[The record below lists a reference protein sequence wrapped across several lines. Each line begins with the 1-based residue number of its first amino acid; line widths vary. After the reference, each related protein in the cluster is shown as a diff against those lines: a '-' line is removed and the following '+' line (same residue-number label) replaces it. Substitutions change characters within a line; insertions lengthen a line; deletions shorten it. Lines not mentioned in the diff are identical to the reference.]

1 MSENN
6 TERPNALKVGRDYTQ
21 EKVSKVSNLAH
32 RMAEV
37 AQARLEA
44 TTRELMQV
52 AQVLCF
58 TGLPYRRTADR
69 ALVRRARTSSGDTI
83 TVTFRAMID
92 GIDIPFGTDRSLLHW
107 ITHRAVVTKNPFIPI
122 SSASEYLRDMG
133 MSASGPNI
141 KRVRE
146 AFQRIASF
154 AIVVQRETG
163 ASSEQLIMPIIQ
175 AARMP
180 RSLRSTPKGAQLP
193 LLPPSGDEQG
203 FTLSEAVFREFMQ
216 YHVPTLAKMIEVTR
230 ESPQT
235 QDCMLFLQWR
245 SFAAKSETCIPW
257 DALRQQL
264 WNEDSNPWRIKGRF
278 EEAIKALQI
287 AWPQLNARATTRGLE
302 IGPPHRGEQFLP
314 GTSN

>member
-1 MSENN
+1 M
-6 TERPNALKVGRDYTQ
+6 RDYKA
-21 EKVSKVSNLAH
+21 EDDAKKGKLAH
-32 RMAEV
+32 RMSEV
-37 AQARLEA
+37 AQARLEV

-58 TGLPYRRTADR
+58 TGLPYRRTTDR
-69 ALVRRARTSSGDTI
+69 AIVRQARTAAGDTI
-83 TVTFRAMID
+83 KVTFRAMID
-92 GIDIPFGTDRSLLHW
+92 GVDIPFGTDRSLLHW
-107 ITHRAVVTKNPFIPI
+107 MTHRAVVTKSPFIPM

-133 MSASGPNI
+133 MAPSGQNI

-154 AIVVQRETG
+154 ALVVQRDSGVNTD
-163 ASSEQLIMPIIQ
+163 QIIMPIIRSS
-175 AARMP
+175 RMP
-180 RSLRSTPKGAQLP
+180 RSMQATQKGAQLP
-193 LLPPSGDEQG
+193 LLAQEGEEQG
-203 FTLSEAVFREFMQ
+203 FMLDEAVFREFMQ

-245 SFAAKSETCIPW
+245 SFAARSETCIPW

-278 EEAIKALQI
+278 EEAIQALQI

-302 IGPPHRGEQFLP
+302 IGPPHQGKQFLP
-314 GTSN
+314 GTSK

>member
-1 MSENN
+1 M
-6 TERPNALKVGRDYTQ
+6 RDYSL
-21 EKVSKVSNLAH
+21 ERSSKKGNLAL

-37 AQARLEA
+37 SQARLEV

-58 TGLPYRRTADR
+58 TGLPYRRTTDR
-69 ALVRRARTSSGDTI
+69 AIVRQARTASGDTI
-83 TVTFRAMID
+83 KVTFRAMID
-92 GIDIPFGTDRSLLHW
+92 GVDIPFGTDRSLLHW
-107 ITHRAVVTKNPFIPI
+107 ITHRAVVTKSPFIPI

-133 MSASGPNI
+133 MAPSGQNI

-154 AIVVQRETG
+154 ALVVQRDSG
-163 ASSEQLIMPIIQ
+163 ATTEQLIMPIIQ
-175 AARMP
+175 ASKMP
-180 RSLRSTPKGAQLP
+180 RSMRATPKGGQLP
-193 LLPPSGDEQG
+193 LLEPNGEEQG
-203 FTLSEAVFREFMQ
+203 FTLSEAVFREFMH

-245 SFAAKSETCIPW
+245 SFAARSETCIPW

-264 WNEDSNPWRIKGRF
+264 WSDDSNPWRIKGRF
-278 EEAIKALQI
+278 EEAIAALQI
-287 AWPQLNARATTRGLE
+287 AWPQLNARATTVGLE
-302 IGPPHRGEQFLP
+302 IGPPRQGKHFLP

>member
-1 MSENN
+1 M
-6 TERPNALKVGRDYTQ
+6 RDYKA
-21 EKVSKVSNLAH
+21 EGDAKKGKLAH

-37 AQARLEA
+37 AQARQEA

-58 TGLPYRRTADR
+58 TGLPYRRTSER
-69 ALVRRARTSSGDTI
+69 AVVRQARTAIGDTI
-83 TVTFRAMID
+83 KVTFRAMID
-92 GIDIPFGTDRSLLHW
+92 GVDIPFGTDRSLLHW
-107 ITHRAVVTKNPFIPI
+107 MTHRAVITKSPFIPL

-133 MSASGPNI
+133 MAPSGQNI

-154 AIVVQRETG
+154 ALVVQRESG
-163 ASSEQLIMPIIQ
+163 ADNAQLIMPIIR

-180 RSLRSTPKGAQLP
+180 RSMRMTPKGSQLP
-193 LLPPSGDEQG
+193 LLAPQGDEQG
-203 FTLSEAVFREFMQ
+203 FTLDEAVFREFMQ

-245 SFAAKSETCIPW
+245 SFAARSETCIPW
-257 DALRQQL
+257 DALRKQL
-264 WNEDSNPWRIKGRF
+264 WNEDSNPWRIKSRF

-287 AWPQLNARATTRGLE
+287 AWPQLNAHATTRGLE
-302 IGPPHRGEQFLP
+302 IGPPKQGQHFLP
-314 GTSN
+314 GTSK